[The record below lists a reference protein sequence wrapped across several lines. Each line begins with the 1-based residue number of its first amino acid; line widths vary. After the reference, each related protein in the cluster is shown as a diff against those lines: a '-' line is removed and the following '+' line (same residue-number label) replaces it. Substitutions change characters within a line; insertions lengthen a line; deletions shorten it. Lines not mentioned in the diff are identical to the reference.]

1 MPRRVTLTATLR
13 AEYDDL
19 FRTCVVR
26 ESRQGDVEILTT
38 RLIDARGR
46 YDRVAAEAGVP
57 WHVIAA
63 IHCLE
68 TSIDF
73 TRHLHNGDPLTAR
86 TTHVPSGRPASG
98 EPPFTWEVSAADAL
112 ALKKLSA
119 DTDWSLAGT
128 LFQLERYNGF
138 GYRLRHPDV
147 LSPYLW
153 SFSHHYKA
161 GKFVS
166 DGKFSATAV
175 SRQCGAAVL
184 LRRLAERGVVTFA
197 DQPAPSAMPLV
208 MFSETLPADPDAAE
222 RVRELQRFLNTFPGV
237 FVKVDGVAGPKTSDA
252 HRVAT
257 GHFLA
262 GDPRAV
268 NGEP

>member
-1 MPRRVTLTATLR
+1 MPRTITLTATLR
-13 AEYDDL
+13 AEYDEL
-19 FRTCVVR
+19 FRTCVIR
-26 ESRQGDVEILTT
+26 DSRQGDVEALTT
-38 RLIDARGR
+38 RLMDARDR
-46 YDRVAAEAGVP
+46 YDDVAAETGVP

-73 TRHLHNGDPLTAR
+73 TRHLHNGDSLAAR
-86 TTHVPSGRPASG
+86 TTHVPANRPASG
-98 EPPFTWEVSAADAL
+98 TPPFTWEESATDAL
-112 ALKKLSA
+112 ALKKLNA
-119 DTDWSLAGT
+119 DTDWSLSGT

-153 SFSHHYKA
+153 SFSLHYKS

-175 SRQCGAAVL
+175 SRQSGAAVL
-184 LRRLAERGVVTFA
+184 LRRLAEQGVVRFA
-197 DQPAPSAMPLV
+197 DQPAPSTAPMV
-208 MFSETLPADPDAAE
+208 IFSETLPADPAAAE
-222 RVRELQRFLNTFPGV
+222 RVRELQRFLNTVPGV
-237 FVKVDGVAGPKTSDA
+237 FVKVDGIAGPKTSDA
-252 HRVAT
+252 HRRVT

-262 GDPRAV
+262 GDPRAAM
-268 NGEP
+268 